1 MTAQLNPQRDTRDYQ
16 QLDAAHHI
24 HAFLD
29 QKALNREGPRVMVRG
44 DGLQLWD
51 NDGKRYLDGMS
62 GLWCTNLGYGRQDL
76 AAAASRQLEQLPYY
90 NMFFHT
96 THPAVV
102 ELSEMLFSLLP
113 DHYSH
118 AIYTN
123 SGSEANE
130 VLIRTVRRYWQ
141 ILGKPQ
147 KKIMIGRWNGY
158 HGSTVAGVSLG
169 GMKALHEQG
178 DFPIPGIVHI
188 AQPYW
193 YGEGGD
199 MSPDEFGVWA
209 AEQLEK
215 KILEVGEE
223 NVAAFIAEP
232 IQGAGGVIVPPD
244 TYWPKI
250 REILAKYD
258 ILFIADE
265 VICGFGRTGEWFG
278 SQYYGNAPDLMP
290 IAKGLTSGYI
300 PMGGVV
306 VRDEIVE
313 VLNQGGEFYHG
324 FTYSGHPVA
333 AAVALENIRILREE
347 KIIEKVK
354 AETAPYL
361 QKRWQE
367 LADHPLVGEARGV
380 GMVAALELVKNKKT
394 RERFTDKGV
403 GMLCREHCFRN
414 GLIMRAVG
422 DTMII
427 SPPLVIDPS
436 QIDELITL
444 ARKCLDQ
451 TAAAVLA

>member
-1 MTAQLNPQRDTRDYQ
+1 MNSQITNAKTREWQALSRDHHLPPFTDYKQLNEKGARIITKAEGVYIWDSEGNKI
-16 QLDAAHHI
+16 LDAMA
-24 HAFLD
+24 
-29 QKALNREGPRVMVRG
+29 
-44 DGLQLWD
+44 
-51 NDGKRYLDGMS
+51 
-62 GLWCTNLGYGRQDL
+62 GLWCVNVGYGREELVQ
-76 AAAASRQLEQLPYY
+76 AATRQMRELPFY
-90 NMFFHT
+90 NLFFQT
-96 THPAVV
+96 AHPPVV
-102 ELSEMLFSLLP
+102 ELAK
-113 DHYSH
+113 
-118 AIYTN
+118 AIADVAPEGMNHVFFTG
-123 SGSEANE
+123 SGSEANDT
-130 VLIRTVRRYWQ
+130 VLRMVRHYWATKGQ
-141 ILGKPQ
+141 PQ
-147 KKIMIGRWNGY
+147 KKVVIGRWNGY

-354 AETAPYL
+354 AEMAPYL